1 MTDDTNFPAVSE
13 GTIGGAL
20 VQTVD
25 GRELHRTLKVGR
37 DFTNWVKGRI
47 ADYGFVEGVDFV
59 RTDDL
64 SSPDPASANA
74 RPQKMA
80 VYHLSLDMAKELAMV
95 ERNEEGQKVRRYFIE
110 CEKRLRSALPSEAL
124 ESLTRTNGICRMLIN
139 KVTGMEKA
147 IPEMA
152 AKIAVELL
160 PAMVQ
165 SALGAQ
171 NFAVRRGKTA
181 GQIWRDHG
189 FPRIRVT
196 GWFGNRLAEMGCAIE
211 GGGCGEL
218 GTTKARLFDPDKAAA
233 WLRNGGALKVNEYIA
248 KRRGQTVLSLVP
260 QAQPEGRPSA

>member
-1 MTDDTNFPAVSE
+1 MTDDTNFPTVSE

-20 VQTVD
+20 VQTVN

-37 DFTNWVKGRI
+37 DYSNWVKGRI
-47 ADYGFVEGVDFV
+47 TEYDFTEGVDFV
-59 RTDDL
+59 RIEVL
-64 SSPDPASANA
+64 ANSGENPSG
-74 RPQKMA
+74 RPRVDYA
-80 VYHLSLDMAKELAMV
+80 ITLDMAKELAMV
-95 ERNEEGQKVRRYFIE
+95 ERNEEGKRVRRYFIE

-124 ESLTRTNGICRMLIN
+124 ESLTRTNGICRMLAN
-139 KVTGMEKA
+139 KVTSMEKA

-152 AKIAVELL
+152 AKIAAELL

-171 NFAVRRGKTA
+171 NFMVRRGKTA
-181 GQIWRDHG
+181 GQIWRDHS

-218 GTTKARLFDPDKAAA
+218 GTTKARLFDPDKADA
-233 WLRNGGALKVNEYIA
+233 WLRNGGSLKVNEYIA

-260 QAQPEGRPSA
+260 QAKPEH

>member
-1 MTDDTNFPAVSE
+1 MTQLSTLPEIPVVEREGEPRALDLDVAERLGLSRPRDIRRMIEHNIKELEQFGPCAPHAHVVRGNPVKEYWLNEEQALLVSTLSNAPNAPAVRAML
-13 GTIGGAL
+13 I
-20 VQTVD
+20 
-25 GRELHRTLKVGR
+25 RTFVAWRRGHLPDV
-37 DFTNWVKGRI
+37 I
-47 ADYGFVEGVDFV
+47 PAD
-59 RTDDL
+59 
-64 SSPDPASANA
+64 
-74 RPQKMA
+74 
-80 VYHLSLDMAKELAMV
+80 
-95 ERNEEGQKVRRYFIE
+95 
-110 CEKRLRSALPSEAL
+110 AL
-124 ESLTRTNGICRMLIN
+124 ETLTRTNGICRMLIN